1 MNIKLAVFDFC
12 PYCQRVRILLEH
24 YRLPHEVIPID
35 PEQPPAWFSAA
46 SPRGKVPLLMVDDTP
61 ILESAVIG
69 EFINEIS
76 RGQLLAA
83 EPIARAR
90 IRAWVELVSGCQ
102 VSFGAMMR
110 APDEHA
116 FLSAREALHADLAYV
131 DQSLDE
137 EGPFFGGDAL
147 CMVDIV
153 FAPLLTRMLMLDPVL
168 SCFPQDRPKPR
179 RLAEAL
185 AALPEVDRSVGGDL
199 SSAFTSMVKH
209 LAPKGYVASHWC
221 PA

>member
-24 YRLPHEVIPID
+24 YRLPHKVILID
-35 PEQPPAWFSAA
+35 PERPPAWFSAA

-69 EFINEIS
+69 EFLDEIS

-90 IRAWVELVSGCQ
+90 IRALVELVSGCQ
-102 VSFGAMMR
+102 ASLGAMMR
-110 APDEHA
+110 AADETA
-116 FLSAREALHADLAYV
+116 FLSARETLHADLAYV
-131 DQSLDE
+131 DPSMDE

-153 FAPLLTRMLMLDPVL
+153 FAPLLTRIVL
-168 SCFPQDRPKPR
+168 LRQI
-179 RLAEAL
+179 
-185 AALPEVDRSVGGDL
+185 
-199 SSAFTSMVKH
+199 
-209 LAPKGYVASHWC
+209 
-221 PA
+221 

>member
-24 YRLPHEVIPID
+24 YGLPHEVILID
-35 PEQPPAWFSAA
+35 PEQPPTWFSAA
-46 SPRGKVPLLMVDDTP
+46 SPRGKVPLLMVDDAP

-69 EFINEIS
+69 EFLDEIS
-76 RGQLLAA
+76 GGHLLAA
-83 EPIARAR
+83 KPIDRAR
-90 IRAWVELVSGCQ
+90 IRSWVELVSGCQ

-110 APDEHA
+110 AADESA
-116 FLSAREALHADLAYV
+116 FLSAREALHADLTYV
-131 DQSLDE
+131 DRSLDE
-137 EGPFFGGDAL
+137 KGPFFSGDAL

-153 FAPLLTRMLMLDPVL
+153 FAPLLTRMLLLEPVL
-168 SCFPQDRPKPR
+168 SCFPQGHPKPR

-185 AALPEVDRSVGGDL
+185 AGLPEVDRSVDGDL
-199 SSAFTSMVKH
+199 TGVFTSMVKH